1 MTKQEQ
7 YAVLAKLLPEK
18 LEWHGDDSVLDGL
31 FYIRGPRV
39 QGSELLQLCRDAW
52 MTLSRNERLHY
63 SFRLREIVV
72 NGGSFVPS
80 FNEDIV
86 AYVENATAEQRIEA
100 LAKVKGI
107 KV

>member
-39 QGSELLQLCRDAW
+39 QGSELLQLCWDARA
-52 MTLSRNERLHY
+52 TLGEDYSRRVDFLNALRGILADRLKRTV
-63 SFRLREIVV
+63 SDFDLLQATPE
-72 NGGSFVPS
+72 
-80 FNEDIV
+80 
-86 AYVENATAEQRIEA
+86 ENIEA

-107 KV
+107 K